1 MFLYPQCDQICFLKI
16 FLFRWTRTSVNNLSI
31 QMETNILNWLV
42 CCSTSFND
50 IIMTNK
56 YCTENLSVLQKFEVA
71 SLFIVEI
78 VDCNWWDTR
87 LGDCMQQVFSF
98 LRHKTFEAGLLTC
111 YVNVNKILICF
122 FSIDIKKTANWWQG
136 WSQLCRMQVFCLVK
150 DTYYIL
156 QTIHQHHITCLS
168 FPPRILINGRM
179 TSEDNA
185 VLELVHM
192 IEYC

>member
-1 MFLYPQCDQICFLKI
+1 M
-16 FLFRWTRTSVNNLSI
+16 
-31 QMETNILNWLV
+31 V

-56 YCTENLSVLQKFEVA
+56 YCTENLSVLQKFEIA

-122 FSIDIKKTANWWQG
+122 FSIDITKTIWWQG
-136 WSQLCRMQVFCLVK
+136 WSQLCRMHAGILFGEG
-150 DTYYIL
+150 YIL
-156 QTIHQHHITCLS
+156 HSANNTSASYYMPQ
-168 FPPRILINGRM
+168 FPSSN
-179 TSEDNA
+179 SD
-185 VLELVHM
+185 
-192 IEYC
+192 